1 VPRPAQP
8 GLPGKPQY
16 SDVKEICPMPVK
28 LMSAIGKITASIL
41 FKAPYDEAQGTRTT
55 KIKRKKDKTG
65 NLECI
70 IVIYL

>member
-1 VPRPAQP
+1 
-8 GLPGKPQY
+8 
-16 SDVKEICPMPVK
+16 MPVK